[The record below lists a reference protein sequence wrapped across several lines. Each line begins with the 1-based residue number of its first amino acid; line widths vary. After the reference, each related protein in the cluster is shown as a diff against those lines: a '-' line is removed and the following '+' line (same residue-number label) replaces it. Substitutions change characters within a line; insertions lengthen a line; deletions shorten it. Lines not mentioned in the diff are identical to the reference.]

1 MLFPKNSYFDA
12 KLLILFNIAKK
23 KGGNLRKVPPF
34 SCNKPFLY
42 FKACFLYCIILQNN
56 RSCSCEHKLHSDAE
70 LPSWLRRRVPVL
82 PLALPS

>member
-34 SCNKPFLY
+34 SCNKPF
-42 FKACFLYCIILQNN
+42 FCFLRHVFLTYYSI
-56 RSCSCEHKLHSDAE
+56 E
-70 LPSWLRRRVPVL
+70 
-82 PLALPS
+82 

>member
-34 SCNKPFLY
+34 FHNKPYLC
-42 FKACFLYCIILQNN
+42 FKACLFSYY
-56 RSCSCEHKLHSDAE
+56 STE
-70 LPSWLRRRVPVL
+70 
-82 PLALPS
+82 